1 MELISVFQTLD
12 QSPLLFNSLIIKMS
26 LCQQCVLYEALGIY
40 WSKMSF
46 KDFNHCLNKHCKPAM
61 FISVLSMRVLM

>member
-1 MELISVFQTLD
+1 
-12 QSPLLFNSLIIKMS
+12 MS